1 MIKSY
6 SEFVHLF
13 ERKGP
18 NAIATPTKN
27 CCPHLPPGS
36 TAAPCSSPAGAH
48 TGTVTVTQGSLAV
61 TAEASLGWG
70 LTIGI
75 LSPDLRRPWLPGPY
89 PVPGWCLSVCTCVRI
104 VCLSLLFCPP
114 TISMTCYLFPD
125 VLSWSTLSFPWIPIE
140 FHSYNTDH
148 SLFDLFVCLKPS
160 CHHFFKQDLKEL
172 EGTGEPKKRG
182 RFLWWN

>member
-1 MIKSY
+1 MSSQCQQLRSKFPVSLTRFYKLFSLVSLLVSVFLSKYSPHFTHGVSRCSLCLEFLPSLHFSMIKSY

-75 LSPDLRRPWLPGPY
+75 LSPDLRRP
-89 PVPGWCLSVCTCVRI
+89 
-104 VCLSLLFCPP
+104 
-114 TISMTCYLFPD
+114 
-125 VLSWSTLSFPWIPIE
+125 
-140 FHSYNTDH
+140 
-148 SLFDLFVCLKPS
+148 
-160 CHHFFKQDLKEL
+160 
-172 EGTGEPKKRG
+172 
-182 RFLWWN
+182 